1 MSSLK
6 EMFSTPKRAALAVA
20 CLCVI
25 LVTAGVCIVMIANG
39 ARGPEQST
47 AIGGEAAQN
56 FAFAD
61 AGVDPASAQAVKV
74 KYERYQGTFV
84 YEVEFLAGE
93 TEYEYKINAADGSV
107 VKKEQKAVMGPGNSV
122 PVAGTITLEEARDI
136 ALADAGVAREEAVFT
151 EAEQDMERGVP
162 VFEFKFYGGNVEY
175 EYEINGQTGA
185 VYSKKTT
192 TYVSQDPAGTPPPV
206 QTAPPASQ
214 PPASQT
220 PATQPP
226 ATAKPTPAPATQP
239 PATQAP
245 RPTQPSN
252 SFIGSDAA
260 KQAAL
265 ADAGVSA
272 GDARFTK
279 VRMDYEDGVPVYEV
293 EFYTATHEYDYE
305 IHAQNGSVFHKEV
318 EAHQTSSGN
327 HHGGTGTQTGADI
340 GAEAAKNAALNHAG
354 CAAGDVVFTKVERD
368 YDDGWLIYEIEFYKG
383 GLEYEF
389 EIDGTSGARSEEHT
403 SELQSQR

>member
-136 ALADAGVAREEAVFT
+136 ALADAGVAREEAIFT
-151 EAEQDMERGVP
+151 EAKQDMERGVP

-192 TYVSQDPAGTPPPV
+192 TYVSQDPAGTPPPI

-368 YDDGWLIYEIEFYKG
+368 YDDGWLVYEIEFYKG

-389 EIDGTSGARSEEHT
+389 EIDGTSGAVLKFERD
-403 SELQSQR
+403 

>member
-39 ARGPEQST
+39 ARGPEQSA

-61 AGVDPASAQAVKV
+61 AGVDPASARAVKV

-122 PVAGTITLEEARDI
+122 PVAGAITLEEARDI

-327 HHGGTGTQTGADI
+327 HHGVTGTQTGADI

-389 EIDGTSGARSEEHT
+389 EIDGTSGAVLKFERD
-403 SELQSQR
+403 

>member
-25 LVTAGVCIVMIANG
+25 LVTAGGCIVMIANG

-151 EAEQDMERGVP
+151 EATQDMERGVP

-192 TYVSQDPAGTPPPV
+192 TYVSQDPAGTPPPI

-368 YDDGWLIYEIEFYKG
+368 YDDGWLVYEIEFYKG

-389 EIDGTSGARSEEHT
+389 EIDGTSGAVLKFERD
-403 SELQSQR
+403 

>member
-61 AGVDPASAQAVKV
+61 AGVDPASARAVKV

-122 PVAGTITLEEARDI
+122 PVAGAITLEEARDI

-151 EAEQDMERGVP
+151 EAKQDMERGVP

-206 QTAPPASQ
+206 QTA

-368 YDDGWLIYEIEFYKG
+368 YDDGWLVYEIEFYKG

-389 EIDGTSGARSEEHT
+389 EIDGTSGAVLKFERD
-403 SELQSQR
+403 

>member
-151 EAEQDMERGVP
+151 EAKQDMERGVP
-162 VFEFKFYGGNVEY
+162 VFKFKFYGGNVEY

-214 PPASQT
+214 PPASQP

-368 YDDGWLIYEIEFYKG
+368 YDDGWLVYEIEFYKG

-389 EIDGTSGARSEEHT
+389 EIDGTSGAVLKFERD
-403 SELQSQR
+403 

>member
-61 AGVDPASAQAVKV
+61 AGVDPASARAVKV

-122 PVAGTITLEEARDI
+122 PVAGAITLEEARDI

-151 EAEQDMERGVP
+151 EAKQDMERGVP

-192 TYVSQDPAGTPPPV
+192 TYVSQDPAGTPPPI

-368 YDDGWLIYEIEFYKG
+368 YDDGWLVYEIEFYKG

-389 EIDGTSGARSEEHT
+389 EIDGTSGAVLKFERD
-403 SELQSQR
+403 

>member
-1 MSSLK
+1 MSSIK

-136 ALADAGVAREEAVFT
+136 ALADAGVAREEAVFP
-151 EAEQDMERGVP
+151 EAKQDMERGVP

-214 PPASQT
+214 P

-389 EIDGTSGARSEEHT
+389 EIDGTSGAVLKFERD
-403 SELQSQR
+403 

>member
-151 EAEQDMERGVP
+151 EAKQDMERGVP

-206 QTAPPASQ
+206 QTAPPTSQ

-220 PATQPP
+220 P

-389 EIDGTSGARSEEHT
+389 EIDGTSGAVLKFERD
-403 SELQSQR
+403 

>member
-39 ARGPEQST
+39 AGGPEQST
-47 AIGGEAAQN
+47 AIGREAAQN

-151 EAEQDMERGVP
+151 EAKQDMERGVP

-206 QTAPPASQ
+206 QTAPPAT
-214 PPASQT
+214 QT
-220 PATQPP
+220 PATQSPAPQPP

-389 EIDGTSGARSEEHT
+389 EIDGTSGAVLKFERD
-403 SELQSQR
+403 

>member
-39 ARGPEQST
+39 ARGPEQSA

-61 AGVDPASAQAVKV
+61 AGVDPASARAVKV

-122 PVAGTITLEEARDI
+122 PVAGAITLEEARDI

-368 YDDGWLIYEIEFYKG
+368 YDDGWLVYEIEFYKG

-389 EIDGTSGARSEEHT
+389 EIDGTSGAVLKFERD
-403 SELQSQR
+403 

>member
-122 PVAGTITLEEARDI
+122 PVAGAITLEEARDI

-389 EIDGTSGARSEEHT
+389 EIDGTSGAVLKFERD
-403 SELQSQR
+403 

>member
-151 EAEQDMERGVP
+151 EAKQDMERGVP

-226 ATAKPTPAPATQP
+226 ATAKPTPA

-368 YDDGWLIYEIEFYKG
+368 YDDGWLVYEIEFYKG

-389 EIDGTSGARSEEHT
+389 EIDGTSGAVLKFERD
-403 SELQSQR
+403 

>member
-151 EAEQDMERGVP
+151 EAKQDMERGVP

-214 PPASQT
+214 PPA
-220 PATQPP
+220 TQPP
-226 ATAKPTPAPATQP
+226 ATAKPTPAPVTQP

-389 EIDGTSGARSEEHT
+389 EIDGTSGAVLKFERD
-403 SELQSQR
+403 

>member
-220 PATQPP
+220 PATPP
-226 ATAKPTPAPATQP
+226 PPPATQP

-389 EIDGTSGARSEEHT
+389 EIDGTSGAVLKFERD
-403 SELQSQR
+403 

>member
-151 EAEQDMERGVP
+151 EAKQDMERGVP

-327 HHGGTGTQTGADI
+327 HHGVTGTQTGADI

-389 EIDGTSGARSEEHT
+389 EIDGTSGAVLKFERD
-403 SELQSQR
+403 

>member
-136 ALADAGVAREEAVFT
+136 ALAAAGVAREEAVFT

-162 VFEFKFYGGNVEY
+162 VFEFKFYGGHVEY

-220 PATQPP
+220 P

-389 EIDGTSGARSEEHT
+389 EIDGTSGAVLKFERD
-403 SELQSQR
+403 

>member
-39 ARGPEQST
+39 ARGPEQSA

-61 AGVDPASAQAVKV
+61 AGVDPASARAVKV

-122 PVAGTITLEEARDI
+122 PVAGAITLEEARDI

-175 EYEINGQTGA
+175 EYEINGQSGA

-192 TYVSQDPAGTPPPV
+192 TYVSQDPAGTSPPV
-206 QTAPPASQ
+206 QTA

-340 GAEAAKNAALNHAG
+340 GAEAAKSAALNHAG

-368 YDDGWLIYEIEFYKG
+368 YDDGWLVYEIEFYKG

-389 EIDGTSGARSEEHT
+389 EIDGTSGAVLKFERD
-403 SELQSQR
+403 

>member
-1 MSSLK
+1 MSSIK

-151 EAEQDMERGVP
+151 EAKQDMERGVP

-389 EIDGTSGARSEEHT
+389 EIDGTSGAVLKFERD
-403 SELQSQR
+403 

>member
-1 MSSLK
+1 MSSIK

-151 EAEQDMERGVP
+151 EAKQDMERGVP

-214 PPASQT
+214 PPA
-220 PATQPP
+220 TQPP

-239 PATQAP
+239 PASQAP

-389 EIDGTSGARSEEHT
+389 EIDGTSGAVLKFERD
-403 SELQSQR
+403 

>member
-61 AGVDPASAQAVKV
+61 AGVDPASARAVKV

-122 PVAGTITLEEARDI
+122 PVAGAITLEEARDI

-151 EAEQDMERGVP
+151 EAKQDMERGVP

-368 YDDGWLIYEIEFYKG
+368 YDDGWLVYEIEFYKG

-389 EIDGTSGARSEEHT
+389 EIDGTSGAVLKFERD
-403 SELQSQR
+403 

>member
-122 PVAGTITLEEARDI
+122 PVAGAITLEEARDI

-151 EAEQDMERGVP
+151 EAKQDMERGVP

-327 HHGGTGTQTGADI
+327 HHGVTGTQTGADI

-368 YDDGWLIYEIEFYKG
+368 YDDGWLVYEIEFYKG

-389 EIDGTSGARSEEHT
+389 EIDGTSGAVLKFERD
-403 SELQSQR
+403 

>member
-1 MSSLK
+1 MSSIK

-151 EAEQDMERGVP
+151 EAKQDMERGVP

-214 PPASQT
+214 PPASQ
-220 PATQPP
+220 PPPPPPP
-226 ATAKPTPAPATQP
+226 ATAMPPPAPATQP

-354 CAAGDVVFTKVERD
+354 CAGGDVVFTKVERD

-389 EIDGTSGARSEEHT
+389 EIDGTSGAVLKFERD
-403 SELQSQR
+403 

>member
-1 MSSLK
+1 MSSIK

-151 EAEQDMERGVP
+151 EAKQDMERGVP

-206 QTAPPASQ
+206 QTAPPTSQ

-389 EIDGTSGARSEEHT
+389 EIDGTSGAVLKFERD
-403 SELQSQR
+403 

>member
-151 EAEQDMERGVP
+151 EDR
-162 VFEFKFYGGNVEY
+162 K
-175 EYEINGQTGA
+175 
-185 VYSKKTT
+185 
-192 TYVSQDPAGTPPPV
+192 
-206 QTAPPASQ
+206 
-214 PPASQT
+214 
-220 PATQPP
+220 
-226 ATAKPTPAPATQP
+226 
-239 PATQAP
+239 
-245 RPTQPSN
+245 
-252 SFIGSDAA
+252 
-260 KQAAL
+260 
-265 ADAGVSA
+265 
-272 GDARFTK
+272 
-279 VRMDYEDGVPVYEV
+279 
-293 EFYTATHEYDYE
+293 
-305 IHAQNGSVFHKEV
+305 SVV
-318 EAHQTSSGN
+318 
-327 HHGGTGTQTGADI
+327 
-340 GAEAAKNAALNHAG
+340 
-354 CAAGDVVFTKVERD
+354 
-368 YDDGWLIYEIEFYKG
+368 
-383 GLEYEF
+383 
-389 EIDGTSGARSEEHT
+389 
-403 SELQSQR
+403 

>member
-61 AGVDPASAQAVKV
+61 AGVDPASARAVKV

-151 EAEQDMERGVP
+151 EAKQDMERGVP

-206 QTAPPASQ
+206 QTAPPTSQ

-368 YDDGWLIYEIEFYKG
+368 YDDGWLVYEIEFYKG

-389 EIDGTSGARSEEHT
+389 EIDGTSGAVLKFERD
-403 SELQSQR
+403 

>member
-1 MSSLK
+1 MSSIK

-151 EAEQDMERGVP
+151 EAKQDMERGVP
-162 VFEFKFYGGNVEY
+162 VFKFKFYGGNVEY

-214 PPASQT
+214 PPASQP

-389 EIDGTSGARSEEHT
+389 EIDGTSGAVLKFERD
-403 SELQSQR
+403 

>member
-122 PVAGTITLEEARDI
+122 PVAGAITLEEARDI

-151 EAEQDMERGVP
+151 EAKQDMERGVP

-368 YDDGWLIYEIEFYKG
+368 YDDGWLVYEIEFHKG

-389 EIDGTSGARSEEHT
+389 EIDGTSGAVLKFERD
-403 SELQSQR
+403 

>member
-61 AGVDPASAQAVKV
+61 AGVDPASARAVKV

-122 PVAGTITLEEARDI
+122 PVAGAITLEEARDI

-151 EAEQDMERGVP
+151 EAKQDMERGVP

-206 QTAPPASQ
+206 QTAP
-214 PPASQT
+214 
-220 PATQPP
+220 
-226 ATAKPTPAPATQP
+226 P

-368 YDDGWLIYEIEFYKG
+368 YDDGWLVYEIEFYKG

-389 EIDGTSGARSEEHT
+389 EIDGTSGAVLKFERD
-403 SELQSQR
+403 

>member
-122 PVAGTITLEEARDI
+122 PVAGAITLEEARDI

-151 EAEQDMERGVP
+151 EAKQDMERGVP

-389 EIDGTSGARSEEHT
+389 EIDGTSGAVLKFERD
-403 SELQSQR
+403 

>member
-151 EAEQDMERGVP
+151 EAKQDMERGVP

-368 YDDGWLIYEIEFYKG
+368 YDDGWLVYEIEFYKG

-389 EIDGTSGARSEEHT
+389 EIDGTSGAVLKFERD
-403 SELQSQR
+403 

>member
-151 EAEQDMERGVP
+151 EAKQDMERGVP

-206 QTAPPASQ
+206 QTAPPTSQ

-389 EIDGTSGARSEEHT
+389 EIDGTSGAVLKFERD
-403 SELQSQR
+403 

>member
-107 VKKEQKAVMGPGNSV
+107 VKKEQKAGLGPGNSV

-220 PATQPP
+220 P

-389 EIDGTSGARSEEHT
+389 EIDGTSGAVLKFERD
-403 SELQSQR
+403 